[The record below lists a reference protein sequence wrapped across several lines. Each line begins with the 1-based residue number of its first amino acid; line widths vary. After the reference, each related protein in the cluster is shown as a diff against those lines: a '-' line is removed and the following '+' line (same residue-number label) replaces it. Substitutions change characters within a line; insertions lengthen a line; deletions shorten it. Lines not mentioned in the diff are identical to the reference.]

1 MNLLLF
7 CIFICRCRYCYYNV
21 SGKSIGQLLDRLYDE
36 LDMLD
41 VNCINDYEDY
51 LKCYANVL
59 HQNHYLMLSAK
70 HSLCQLIGRSEGFL
84 INELNPQQLQRKEE
98 YCKDLLKVVNVLEP
112 GASRLRGII
121 CYELHAP
128 MMIKI
133 TREFENKTLTSN
145 DLKKRLRE
153 VRNILLL

>member
-1 MNLLLF
+1 
-7 CIFICRCRYCYYNV
+7 
-21 SGKSIGQLLDRLYDE
+21 
-36 LDMLD
+36 MLD
-41 VNCINDYEDY
+41 VNSINDYEDY

-84 INELNPQQLQRKEE
+84 INDLNPQQLQRKEE

-153 VRNILLL
+153 VRKHFNIIIIIAIMSDEHDDTNNNLHSRSLNCCKKQMIF